1 MAETAPPWQENQP
14 YEVRVTAKPLRSLT
28 YDVLPPPP
36 SSDTTAVVQEAGG
49 AVVVKRASNGA
60 EREFRGRSAKTTPL
74 DAALI
79 FAAKAGTF
87 ELRRVAAAAV
97 KLAPPPPASL
107 PQSPRTKPGARK
119 RAPTQR
125 FSAMTD
131 GGKAY
136 RAAPPAPAD
145 EEAEL
150 VCQPRKKARPEKAPA
165 ASKPTAKK
173 KASVTGEDAKSLVDR
188 AAPIVVV
195 QKNPKRGAS
204 GERFKKYMA
213 ATTAAEFL
221 ELGGTRADL
230 KYDIARGW
238 VTVLDRAPPPAQ
250 VPARGKKGQARPRAG
265 SDDAVCRGYPG

>member
-1 MAETAPPWQENQP
+1 MAEAAAPWHSNQQYAVKVCP
-14 YEVRVTAKPLRSLT
+14 KAVRALT
-28 YDVLPPPP
+28 YDVLPPAP
-36 SSDTTAVVQEAGG
+36 SSDTTTAVQEEVG
-49 AVVVKRASNGA
+49 AVVVKRAGNGA

-79 FAAKAGTF
+79 FDAKAGTF

-107 PQSPRTKPGARK
+107 APSPKKKPGARK

-131 GGKAY
+131 GGKTY
-136 RAAPPAPAD
+136 RPAPPAPAD

-165 ASKPTAKK
+165 AAKPTAKK
-173 KASVTGEDAKSLVDR
+173 KASATGEDAKSLVDR
-188 AAPIVVV
+188 AAPIAVV

-204 GERFKKYMA
+204 GKRFEKYMA
-213 ATTAAEFL
+213 ATTAKEFL

-238 VTVLDRAPPPAQ
+238 VTVLD
-250 VPARGKKGQARPRAG
+250 PR
-265 SDDAVCRGYPG
+265 

>member
-1 MAETAPPWQENQP
+1 MAEAAPPWQQNTP

-28 YDVLPPPP
+28 YDVLPPAP

-49 AVVVKRASNGA
+49 AVVVKRAASGA

-79 FAAKAGTF
+79 FDATAGTF

-107 PQSPRTKPGARK
+107 APSPKKKPGARK

-131 GGKAY
+131 GGKTY
-136 RAAPPAPAD
+136 RAAPPAPADED

-150 VCQPRKKARPEKAPA
+150 VCQPRKKARPATAPA
-165 ASKPTAKK
+165 AAKPTAKK
-173 KASVTGEDAKSLVDR
+173 KASATGEDAKSLVDR
-188 AAPIVVV
+188 AAPIAVV

-204 GERFKKYMA
+204 GERFDKYMA

-238 VTVLDRAPPPAQ
+238 VTVLD
-250 VPARGKKGQARPRAG
+250 PR
-265 SDDAVCRGYPG
+265 

>member
-1 MAETAPPWQENQP
+1 MAEAAPPWQQNTP

-28 YDVLPPPP
+28 YDVLPPAPN
-36 SSDTTAVVQEAGG
+36 SSDTTAVIQEQGG
-49 AVVVKRASNGA
+49 AVVVKRAANGA
-60 EREFRGRSAKTTPL
+60 EREFRGRAAKATPL

-79 FAAKAGTF
+79 FDAKAGTF

-97 KLAPPPPASL
+97 KLAPPPPESL
-107 PQSPRTKPGARK
+107 APSPKKKPGARK

-131 GGKAY
+131 GGKTY
-136 RAAPPAPAD
+136 RPAPPAPAD

-165 ASKPTAKK
+165 KAPAAKPTAKK
-173 KASVTGEDAKSLVDR
+173 KASATGEDAKSLVDR
-188 AAPIVVV
+188 AAPIAVV

-204 GERFKKYMA
+204 GERFGKYMA
-213 ATTAAEFL
+213 ATTAKEFL

-238 VTVLDRAPPPAQ
+238 VTVLD
-250 VPARGKKGQARPRAG
+250 PR
-265 SDDAVCRGYPG
+265 

>member
-1 MAETAPPWQENQP
+1 MAEAAPPWQENQP

-28 YDVLPPPP
+28 YDVLPPP
-36 SSDTTAVVQEAGG
+36 SSNTTAVVQEKGG

-60 EREFRGRSAKTTPL
+60 EREFRGRAAKATSL

-79 FAAKAGTF
+79 FDAKAGTF

-107 PQSPRTKPGARK
+107 APSPKKKPGARK

-165 ASKPTAKK
+165 AAKPTKK
-173 KASVTGEDAKSLVDR
+173 KASATGEDVGSLVKR
-188 AAPIVVV
+188 GARIAVV

-204 GERFKKYMA
+204 GERFEKYMA
-213 ATTAAEFL
+213 ATTADEFL

-238 VTVLDRAPPPAQ
+238 VTVLD
-250 VPARGKKGQARPRAG
+250 PR
-265 SDDAVCRGYPG
+265 

>member
-28 YDVLPPPP
+28 YDVLPPAP

-60 EREFRGRSAKTTPL
+60 EREFRGRPAKTTPL

-79 FAAKAGTF
+79 FDATAGTF

-97 KLAPPPPASL
+97 KLAPPPPESL
-107 PQSPRTKPGARK
+107 PQKSPRAKPGARK

-131 GGKAY
+131 GGKTY
-136 RAAPPAPAD
+136 RPAPPAPAD

-165 ASKPTAKK
+165 KAPAAKPTAKK
-173 KASVTGEDAKSLVDR
+173 KASATGEDAKSLVDR
-188 AAPIVVV
+188 AAPIAVV
-195 QKNPKRGAS
+195 QKNPKRAPRRRRNS
-204 GERFKKYMA
+204 R
-213 ATTAAEFL
+213 L
-221 ELGGTRADL
+221 R
-230 KYDIARGW
+230 RG
-238 VTVLDRAPPPAQ
+238 VPGVCSVAYVETNRSRPRRAPPASASTNTWPRRRRPSFLSWAG
-250 VPARGKKGQARPRAG
+250 RGLI
-265 SDDAVCRGYPG
+265 

>member
-1 MAETAPPWQENQP
+1 MAEAAPPWVQNQRYAVKVCP
-14 YEVRVTAKPLRSLT
+14 KAVRSLT
-28 YDVLPPPP
+28 YDVLPPAP
-36 SSDTTAVVQEAGG
+36 SVNTTAVVQEEGA
-49 AVVVKRASNGA
+49 AVVVKRAANGA

-79 FAAKAGTF
+79 FDAKAGTF

-97 KLAPPPPASL
+97 KLAPPPPESL
-107 PQSPRTKPGARK
+107 PQKSPRAKPGARK

-131 GGKAY
+131 GGKTY
-136 RAAPPAPAD
+136 RPAPPAPAD

-165 ASKPTAKK
+165 AAKPTKK
-173 KASVTGEDAKSLVDR
+173 KASATGEDAKSLVDR
-188 AAPIVVV
+188 AAPIAVV

-204 GERFKKYMA
+204 GERFRNYMA
-213 ATTAAEFL
+213 ATNAAEFIQ
-221 ELGGTRADL
+221 LGGTRADL

-238 VTVLDRAPPPAQ
+238 VTVLD
-250 VPARGKKGQARPRAG
+250 PR
-265 SDDAVCRGYPG
+265 

>member
-28 YDVLPPPP
+28 YDVLPPAP
-36 SSDTTAVVQEAGG
+36 SSDTTAVVQEGT

-79 FAAKAGTF
+79 FDAKAGTF

-107 PQSPRTKPGARK
+107 APSPKKKPGARK

-131 GGKAY
+131 GGKVY
-136 RAAPPAPAD
+136 RPAPPAPAD

-165 ASKPTAKK
+165 AAKPTAKK
-173 KASVTGEDAKSLVDR
+173 KASATGEDAKSLVDR
-188 AAPIVVV
+188 AAPIAVV

-213 ATTAAEFL
+213 ATNAAEFL
-221 ELGGTRADL
+221 ALGGTRADL

-238 VTVLDRAPPPAQ
+238 VTVLD
-250 VPARGKKGQARPRAG
+250 PR
-265 SDDAVCRGYPG
+265 

>member
-28 YDVLPPPP
+28 YDVLPPAP
-36 SSDTTAVVQEAGG
+36 SSDTTAVIQEEGTN
-49 AVVVKRASNGA
+49 VVVKRASNGA

-79 FAAKAGTF
+79 FDAKAGTF

-107 PQSPRTKPGARK
+107 APSPKKKPGARK

-131 GGKAY
+131 GGKTY
-136 RAAPPAPAD
+136 RAAPPPAPAD

-173 KASVTGEDAKSLVDR
+173 KASATGEDAKSLVDR
-188 AAPIVVV
+188 AAPIAVV

-238 VTVLDRAPPPAQ
+238 VTVLD
-250 VPARGKKGQARPRAG
+250 PR
-265 SDDAVCRGYPG
+265 

>member
-1 MAETAPPWQENQP
+1 MAETAPPWQQNTP

-28 YDVLPPPP
+28 YDVLPPAP
-36 SSDTTAVVQEAGG
+36 SSDTTAVIQEEGT
-49 AVVVKRASNGA
+49 AVVVKRAGNGA

-79 FAAKAGTF
+79 FDAKAGTF

-107 PQSPRTKPGARK
+107 APSPKKKPGARK

-131 GGKAY
+131 GGKTY
-136 RAAPPAPAD
+136 RPAPPAPAD

-165 ASKPTAKK
+165 KAPAAKPTKK
-173 KASVTGEDAKSLVDR
+173 EASATGEDAKSLVDR
-188 AAPIVVV
+188 AAPIAVV

-204 GERFKKYMA
+204 GKRFEKYMA
-213 ATTAAEFL
+213 ATNANEFIQ
-221 ELGGTRADL
+221 LGGTRADL

-238 VTVLDRAPPPAQ
+238 VTVLD
-250 VPARGKKGQARPRAG
+250 PR
-265 SDDAVCRGYPG
+265 

>member
-28 YDVLPPPP
+28 YDVLPPAP
-36 SSDTTAVVQEAGG
+36 SSDTTAVIQEEGTN
-49 AVVVKRASNGA
+49 VVVKRASNGA

-79 FAAKAGTF
+79 FDAKAGTF

-97 KLAPPPPASL
+97 KLAPPPPASVA
-107 PQSPRTKPGARK
+107 PSPKKKPGARK

-131 GGKAY
+131 GGKTY
-136 RAAPPAPAD
+136 RPAPPAAAD

-173 KASVTGEDAKSLVDR
+173 KASATGEDAKSLVAR
-188 AAPIVVV
+188 AAPIAVV

-213 ATTAAEFL
+213 ATTAKEFL

-238 VTVLDRAPPPAQ
+238 VTVLD
-250 VPARGKKGQARPRAG
+250 PR
-265 SDDAVCRGYPG
+265 

>member
-1 MAETAPPWQENQP
+1 MAEAAPPWQQNTP

-28 YDVLPPPP
+28 YDVLPPAP

-60 EREFRGRSAKTTPL
+60 EREFRGRAAKATPL

-79 FAAKAGTF
+79 FDAKAGTF

-107 PQSPRTKPGARK
+107 APSPKKKPGARK

-131 GGKAY
+131 GGKVY
-136 RAAPPAPAD
+136 RAAPAD

-150 VCQPRKKARPEKAPA
+150 VCQPRKKARPEKSPAKAPA
-165 ASKPTAKK
+165 AKPTAKK
-173 KASVTGEDAKSLVDR
+173 KASATGEDAKSLVDR
-188 AAPIVVV
+188 AAPIAVV
-195 QKNPKRGAS
+195 QKNPKRAPRRRRNS
-204 GERFKKYMA
+204 R
-213 ATTAAEFL
+213 L
-221 ELGGTRADL
+221 R
-230 KYDIARGW
+230 RG
-238 VTVLDRAPPPAQ
+238 VPGVCSVAYVETNRSRPRRAPPASASATTWRLPMRQ
-250 VPARGKKGQARPRAG
+250 SSSSWAG
-265 SDDAVCRGYPG
+265 RVLI

>member
-36 SSDTTAVVQEAGG
+36 SSDTTAVVQEEGT

-60 EREFRGRSAKTTPL
+60 EREFRGRPAKTTPL

-79 FAAKAGTF
+79 FDAKAGTF

-107 PQSPRTKPGARK
+107 APSPKKKPGARK

-131 GGKAY
+131 GGKVY
-136 RAAPPAPAD
+136 RAAPAD

-165 ASKPTAKK
+165 ASKPTKK

-188 AAPIVVV
+188 AAPIAVV

-204 GERFKKYMA
+204 GERFRQYMA
-213 ATTAAEFL
+213 ATNAAEFIQ
-221 ELGGTRADL
+221 LGGTRADL

-238 VTVLDRAPPPAQ
+238 VTVLD
-250 VPARGKKGQARPRAG
+250 PR
-265 SDDAVCRGYPG
+265 

>member
-28 YDVLPPPP
+28 YDVLPPAP
-36 SSDTTAVVQEAGG
+36 SSDTTAVIQEEGTN
-49 AVVVKRASNGA
+49 VVVKRASNGA
-60 EREFRGRSAKTTPL
+60 EREFRGRAAKTTPL

-79 FAAKAGTF
+79 FDAKAGTF

-97 KLAPPPPASL
+97 KLAPPPPESL
-107 PQSPRTKPGARK
+107 APSPKKKPGARK

-131 GGKAY
+131 GGKTY

-150 VCQPRKKARPEKAPA
+150 VCQPRKKARPEKSPAKAP
-165 ASKPTAKK
+165 ASKPAKK
-173 KASVTGEDAKSLVDR
+173 KASATGEDAKSLVAR
-188 AAPIVVV
+188 AAPIAVA

-204 GERFKKYMA
+204 GERFGKYMA
-213 ATTAAEFL
+213 ATTAKEFL
-221 ELGGTRADL
+221 ALGGTRADL

-238 VTVLDRAPPPAQ
+238 VTVLD
-250 VPARGKKGQARPRAG
+250 PR
-265 SDDAVCRGYPG
+265 

>member
-28 YDVLPPPP
+28 YDVLPPAP
-36 SSDTTAVVQEAGG
+36 SHDTTAVVQEEGA

-79 FAAKAGTF
+79 FDAKAGTF

-107 PQSPRTKPGARK
+107 APSPKKKPGARK

-131 GGKAY
+131 GGKTY
-136 RAAPPAPAD
+136 RPAPPAPAD

-150 VCQPRKKARPEKAPA
+150 VCQPRKKARPEKVAAKAPA
-165 ASKPTAKK
+165 AKPTKK

-188 AAPIVVV
+188 AAPIAVV

-213 ATTAAEFL
+213 ATNAAQFL

-238 VTVLDRAPPPAQ
+238 VTVLD
-250 VPARGKKGQARPRAG
+250 PR
-265 SDDAVCRGYPG
+265 

>member
-1 MAETAPPWQENQP
+1 MAEAAPPWQQNTP

-28 YDVLPPPP
+28 YDVLPPAP
-36 SSDTTAVVQEAGG
+36 SSDTTAVVQEEVA

-60 EREFRGRSAKTTPL
+60 EREFRGRPAKTTPL

-79 FAAKAGTF
+79 FDAKAGTF

-97 KLAPPPPASL
+97 KLAPPPPESL
-107 PQSPRTKPGARK
+107 PQKSPRAKPGARK

-131 GGKAY
+131 GGKTY
-136 RAAPPAPAD
+136 RPAPPAPAD

-165 ASKPTAKK
+165 ASKPKAKK
-173 KASVTGEDAKSLVDR
+173 KASATGEDAKSLVDR
-188 AAPIVVV
+188 AAPIAVV

-204 GERFKKYMA
+204 GKRFDKYMA
-213 ATTAAEFL
+213 ATTAKEFL
-221 ELGGTRADL
+221 ELGRTRADL

-238 VTVLDRAPPPAQ
+238 VTVLD
-250 VPARGKKGQARPRAG
+250 PR
-265 SDDAVCRGYPG
+265 

>member
-28 YDVLPPPP
+28 YDVLPPAP
-36 SSDTTAVVQEAGG
+36 SSDTTAVVQEEGA

-79 FAAKAGTF
+79 FDAKAGTF

-107 PQSPRTKPGARK
+107 APSPKKKPGARK

-136 RAAPPAPAD
+136 CAAPPAPAD

-150 VCQPRKKARPEKAPA
+150 VCQPRKKARPKKSPAKAP

-173 KASVTGEDAKSLVDR
+173 KASATGEDAKSLVAR
-188 AAPIVVV
+188 AAPIAVV
-195 QKNPKRGAS
+195 QKNPKRAPRRRRNS
-204 GERFKKYMA
+204 R
-213 ATTAAEFL
+213 L
-221 ELGGTRADL
+221 R
-230 KYDIARGW
+230 RG
-238 VTVLDRAPPPAQ
+238 VPGVCSVAYVETNRSRPRRAPPASASTNTWLP
-250 VPARGKKGQARPRAG
+250 PTPPSSSSWAG
-265 SDDAVCRGYPG
+265 RVLI

>member
-1 MAETAPPWQENQP
+1 MAEAAPPWQQNTP

-28 YDVLPPPP
+28 YDVLPPAP
-36 SSDTTAVVQEAGG
+36 SSDTTAAVQEGG

-60 EREFRGRSAKTTPL
+60 EREFRGRPAKTTPL

-79 FAAKAGTF
+79 FDAKAGTF

-107 PQSPRTKPGARK
+107 APSPKKKPGARK

-131 GGKAY
+131 GGKTY
-136 RAAPPAPAD
+136 RAAPAPAAAD

-165 ASKPTAKK
+165 AAKPTAKK
-173 KASVTGEDAKSLVDR
+173 KASATGEDAKSLVDR
-188 AAPIVVV
+188 AAPIAVV
-195 QKNPKRGAS
+195 QKNPKRAPRRRRNS
-204 GERFKKYMA
+204 R
-213 ATTAAEFL
+213 L
-221 ELGGTRADL
+221 R
-230 KYDIARGW
+230 RG
-238 VTVLDRAPPPAQ
+238 VPGVCSVAYVETNRSRPRRAPPAS
-250 VPARGKKGQARPRAG
+250 ASRSTWPRRRRRSFLNWAG
-265 SDDAVCRGYPG
+265 RVLI

>member
-1 MAETAPPWQENQP
+1 MAEAAPPWQQNTP

-28 YDVLPPPP
+28 YDVLPPAP
-36 SSDTTAVVQEAGG
+36 SHDTTAVVQEGA

-79 FAAKAGTF
+79 FDAKAGTF

-107 PQSPRTKPGARK
+107 APSPKKKPGARK

-131 GGKAY
+131 GGKTY
-136 RAAPPAPAD
+136 RAAPAPAAAD

-165 ASKPTAKK
+165 KAPAAAKPTAKK
-173 KASVTGEDAKSLVDR
+173 KASATGEDAKSLVDR
-188 AAPIVVV
+188 AAPIAVV

-204 GERFKKYMA
+204 GKRFDKYMA
-213 ATTAAEFL
+213 ATNAAEFL

-238 VTVLDRAPPPAQ
+238 VTVLD
-250 VPARGKKGQARPRAG
+250 PR
-265 SDDAVCRGYPG
+265 

>member
-1 MAETAPPWQENQP
+1 MAEAAAPWHSNQQYAVKVCP
-14 YEVRVTAKPLRSLT
+14 KAVRSLT

-36 SSDTTAVVQEAGG
+36 SSNTTTVVQEEGTN
-49 AVVVKRASNGA
+49 VVVKRASNDA
-60 EREFRGRSAKTTPL
+60 EREFRGRAAKATPL

-79 FAAKAGTF
+79 FDAKAGTF

-107 PQSPRTKPGARK
+107 APSPKKKPGARK

-131 GGKAY
+131 GGKTY
-136 RAAPPAPAD
+136 RPAPPAPAD

-165 ASKPTAKK
+165 ASKPKAKK
-173 KASVTGEDAKSLVDR
+173 KASATGEDAKSLVDR
-188 AAPIVVV
+188 AAPIAVV

-213 ATTAAEFL
+213 ATTAKEFL

-238 VTVLDRAPPPAQ
+238 VTVLD
-250 VPARGKKGQARPRAG
+250 PR
-265 SDDAVCRGYPG
+265 

>member
-1 MAETAPPWQENQP
+1 MAEAAAPWHSNQQYAVKVCP
-14 YEVRVTAKPLRSLT
+14 KAVRSLT
-28 YDVLPPPP
+28 YDVLPPAP
-36 SSDTTAVVQEAGG
+36 SSDTIAVIQEEGTN
-49 AVVVKRASNGA
+49 VVVKRASNGA

-79 FAAKAGTF
+79 FDAKAGTF

-107 PQSPRTKPGARK
+107 APSPKKKPGARK

-131 GGKAY
+131 GGKVY
-136 RAAPPAPAD
+136 RAAPAD

-165 ASKPTAKK
+165 AAKPKAKK
-173 KASVTGEDAKSLVDR
+173 KASATGEDAKSLVDR
-188 AAPIVVV
+188 AAPIAVV

-204 GERFKKYMA
+204 GERFRKYMA
-213 ATTAAEFL
+213 ATNAAEFIQ
-221 ELGGTRADL
+221 LGGTRADL

-238 VTVLDRAPPPAQ
+238 VTVLD
-250 VPARGKKGQARPRAG
+250 PR
-265 SDDAVCRGYPG
+265 

>member
-1 MAETAPPWQENQP
+1 MAEAAPPWQQNKP

-36 SSDTTAVVQEAGG
+36 SSDTTAVIQEEGA

-79 FAAKAGTF
+79 FDAKAGTF

-107 PQSPRTKPGARK
+107 APSPKKKPGARK

-131 GGKAY
+131 GGKTY
-136 RAAPPAPAD
+136 RAAPAPAAAD

-173 KASVTGEDAKSLVDR
+173 ASATGEDAKSLVAR
-188 AAPIVVV
+188 AAPIAVA

-204 GERFKKYMA
+204 GERFGKYMA
-213 ATTAAEFL
+213 ATTAKEFL

-238 VTVLDRAPPPAQ
+238 VTVLD
-250 VPARGKKGQARPRAG
+250 PR
-265 SDDAVCRGYPG
+265 

>member
-1 MAETAPPWQENQP
+1 MAEAAPPWQQNTP

-28 YDVLPPPP
+28 YDVLPPAP
-36 SSDTTAVVQEAGG
+36 SSDTTAVVQEEGT

-79 FAAKAGTF
+79 FDAKAGTF

-107 PQSPRTKPGARK
+107 APSPKKKPGARK

-131 GGKAY
+131 GGKTY
-136 RAAPPAPAD
+136 RPAPPAPAD

-165 ASKPTAKK
+165 KAPASKPMAKK
-173 KASVTGEDAKSLVDR
+173 KASATGEDAKSLVDR
-188 AAPIVVV
+188 AAPIAVV

-213 ATTAAEFL
+213 ATTAKEFL

-238 VTVLDRAPPPAQ
+238 VTVLD
-250 VPARGKKGQARPRAG
+250 PR
-265 SDDAVCRGYPG
+265 

>member
-1 MAETAPPWQENQP
+1 MAEAAPPWQQITP

-36 SSDTTAVVQEAGG
+36 SSETTAVIQEEGA

-79 FAAKAGTF
+79 FDAKAGTF

-107 PQSPRTKPGARK
+107 APSPKKKPGARK

-131 GGKAY
+131 GGKTY
-136 RAAPPAPAD
+136 RPAPPAPAD

-150 VCQPRKKARPEKAPA
+150 VCQPRKKARPEKSPAKAPA
-165 ASKPTAKK
+165 AKPTKK
-173 KASVTGEDAKSLVDR
+173 KASATEEDAKSLVAR
-188 AAPIVVV
+188 AAPIAVV

-204 GERFKKYMA
+204 GERFRNYMA
-213 ATTAAEFL
+213 ATNAAEFIQ
-221 ELGGTRADL
+221 LGGTRADL

-238 VTVLDRAPPPAQ
+238 VTVLDLR
-250 VPARGKKGQARPRAG
+250 
-265 SDDAVCRGYPG
+265 

>member
-1 MAETAPPWQENQP
+1 MAEAAPPWQQNTP

-60 EREFRGRSAKTTPL
+60 EREFRGRPAKTTPL

-79 FAAKAGTF
+79 FDATAGTF

-107 PQSPRTKPGARK
+107 APSPKKKPGARK

-131 GGKAY
+131 GGKTY
-136 RAAPPAPAD
+136 RPAPPAPAD

-165 ASKPTAKK
+165 AAKPTKKK
-173 KASVTGEDAKSLVDR
+173 KASATGEDAKSLVDR
-188 AAPIVVV
+188 AAPIAVV

-204 GERFKKYMA
+204 GERFDKYMA

-238 VTVLDRAPPPAQ
+238 VTVLD
-250 VPARGKKGQARPRAG
+250 PR
-265 SDDAVCRGYPG
+265 

>member
-1 MAETAPPWQENQP
+1 MAECSPPWQQNKP

-28 YDVLPPPP
+28 YDVLPPAP
-36 SSDTTAVVQEAGG
+36 SSDTTAVVQEGTAL
-49 AVVVKRASNGA
+49 VVKRASNGA
-60 EREFRGRSAKTTPL
+60 EREFRGRAAKATPL

-79 FAAKAGTF
+79 FDAKAGTF

-107 PQSPRTKPGARK
+107 APSPKKKPGARK

-131 GGKAY
+131 GGKTY
-136 RAAPPAPAD
+136 RPAPPAPAD

-150 VCQPRKKARPEKAPA
+150 VCQPRKKARPATAPA
-165 ASKPTAKK
+165 AAKPKAKK
-173 KASVTGEDAKSLVDR
+173 KASATGEDAKSLVDR
-188 AAPIVVV
+188 AAPIAVV

-204 GERFKKYMA
+204 GKRFEKYMA
-213 ATTAAEFL
+213 ATTAKEFL

-238 VTVLDRAPPPAQ
+238 VTVLD
-250 VPARGKKGQARPRAG
+250 PR
-265 SDDAVCRGYPG
+265 